1 MCVCVSVCVCV
12 CVCVVVHDSLVYMHP
27 WLCVCMCVFARACV
41 CVCVTIR
48 GSHTCP
54 SPPRGWL
61 SSALDSEMD
70 LHKHN
75 PRSISP
81 ACKKNNTRTHSQY
94 ESETGYLRR
103 ESVCVYVCV
112 CVCVC
117 KVHTHSVTV
126 IEDFSLLIA
135 SWYWRLSTSLL
146 ICGTSNSSMMLLLFS
161 QTDQNTQQIE
171 AWVD

>member
-1 MCVCVSVCVCV
+1 MCVREKRVNKQVSAVCVCVSVCVCMCVCVCV

-81 ACKKNNTRTHSQY
+81 ACKKNNTRTHTHTVSTNLKLDTWG
-94 ESETGYLRR
+94 ER
-103 ESVCVYVCV
+103 VYVCV

-117 KVHTHSVTV
+117 VWSTHSLSNGDWRFLSV
-126 IEDFSLLIA
+126 DCQLILKA
-135 SWYWRLSTSLL
+135 FHLSPHLW
-146 ICGTSNSSMMLLLFS
+146 
-161 QTDQNTQQIE
+161 D
-171 AWVD
+171 V